1 MEHDPVEILPPEL
14 ALALAWT
21 PQKVRAPL
29 RIAFELDQRLARIVA
44 RTTEPMLGQMR
55 LAWWREALGKP
66 VGERPR
72 GDAVLDAI
80 GQHWAGREAALV
92 AMVDGWEVMIT
103 AEHLT
108 ASDAAS
114 FAQGRS
120 QFFAALAPL
129 VAGAVP
135 ERIAAAA
142 TRWALAD
149 AITGVSEPAERTVLM
164 DAAPPKGAGGARLP
178 AALRGLAVLDALAQ
192 RSINRGGRP
201 LMEGR
206 GVALS
211 ALKAA
216 IFLR

>member
-14 ALALAWT
+14 TLAMAWT
-21 PQKVRAPL
+21 PQKVREPL

-66 VGERPR
+66 VGDRPR

-80 GQHWAGREAALV
+80 GQHWVEREVALM
-92 AMVDGWEVMIT
+92 AMVDGWEVLIT

-108 ASDAAS
+108 ASKAAA
-114 FAQGRS
+114 FAEGRGA
-120 QFFAALAPL
+120 FFAALAPL
-129 VAGAVP
+129 ETGAVQQ
-135 ERIAAAA
+135 RIKSAAA
-142 TRWALAD
+142 RWALAD
-149 AITGVSEPAERTVLM
+149 AVTGISEPDERTVLLA
-164 DAAPPKGAGGARLP
+164 AAPPKETSGAKMP
-178 AALRGLAVLDALAQ
+178 PPLRGLAVLDALAQ
-192 RSINRGGRP
+192 RAIFRGGRP
-201 LMEGR
+201 LMDGR
-206 GVALS
+206 GAAVS

>member
-14 ALALAWT
+14 ALAMAWT
-21 PQKVRAPL
+21 PQKVREPL

-66 VGERPR
+66 VGDRPR

-80 GQHWAGREAALV
+80 GQHWAGREAALM
-92 AMVDGWEVMIT
+92 AMVDGWEVLIT

-108 ASDAAS
+108 ASEAAA
-114 FAQGRS
+114 FAEGRGA
-120 QFFAALAPL
+120 FFAALVPL
-129 VAGAVP
+129 EAGAVQQ
-135 ERIAAAA
+135 RIKSAAA
-142 TRWALAD
+142 RWALAD
-149 AITGVSEPAERTVLM
+149 AITGISEPHERSVLLA
-164 DAAPPKGAGGARLP
+164 AAPPKGTGGAKMP
-178 AALRGLAVLDALAQ
+178 GPLRGLAVLDALAQ
-192 RSINRGGRP
+192 RAINRGGRP
-201 LMEGR
+201 LMDGR
-206 GVALS
+206 GAALS